1 LHKNTPDKHVH
12 PISIEEARA
21 LYGAADSV
29 HDFDHILRVLAL
41 AERIA
46 LAEGADLT
54 VIRSAALLHDWGRAD
69 AQTDNTNHAEV
80 AAHRARRHLTERRIE
95 PALVGAIV
103 HAIEA
108 HRFRMPPAPQTLE
121 AKVLYDAD
129 KLDAIGAIG
138 VARAF
143 AYGGAHNQRLWAAR
157 ETVDLQRW
165 QDVGDD
171 AGEHTP
177 VHEFV
182 VKLSRIRE
190 QLYTESGRRIAE
202 ERHTYMAAFFDR
214 LDREVRG
221 EG

>member
-1 LHKNTPDKHVH
+1 MH

-46 LAEGADLT
+46 LAEGADLIVT
-54 VIRSAALLHDWGRAD
+54 RCAALLHDWGRAD
-69 AQTDNTNHAEV
+69 AQAEDSNHAEV
-80 AAHRARRHLTERRIE
+80 AARRARKYLTDRRIE
-95 PALVGAIV
+95 PGLVEAIV

-121 AKVLYDAD
+121 ARVLFDAD

-143 AYGGAHNQRLWAAR
+143 AYGGAHNQRLWAAH
-157 ETVDLQRW
+157 ESVDLQRW
-165 QDVGDD
+165 QALGDD
-171 AGEHTP
+171 TDEHTP

-190 QLYTESGRRIAE
+190 QLYTATGRRIAE
-202 ERHTYMAAFFDR
+202 ERHTYMAAFFER